1 MKRNLIA
8 IYEKYTSTSWNMNK
22 DPLLLLL
29 CLYVTMYLLVP
40 YIKGMKYYEGM

>member
-1 MKRNLIA
+1 MKSAQVLQG
-8 IYEKYTSTSWNMNK
+8 NMNK

>member
-1 MKRNLIA
+1 MK
-8 IYEKYTSTSWNMNK
+8 STEVLQGNMNK
-22 DPLLLLL
+22 DPLLLL